1 MLFQQRIVRRFHGVA
16 IAFSVLALTGCATVY
31 EAEPVAGEEP
41 ATIEGSFWGSLR
53 YDKAAIEAVDEEE
66 FGFRPV
72 ASAKILPGPHSVR
85 AHCFHGWSHL
95 ASAYGHD
102 ETLDFIA
109 ISGHKY
115 QVRCTYSGGISG
127 TQWTWIE
134 DKTTGEVVAGSRP
147 D

>member
-1 MLFQQRIVRRFHGVA
+1 MLFQQRIVRRFHGLGM
-16 IAFSVLALTGCATVY
+16 AFSILALTGCATVY
-31 EAEPVAGEEP
+31 EVEPAAGEQP
-41 ATIEGSFWGSLR
+41 ATIEGSYWGSLR
-53 YDKAAIEAVDEEE
+53 YDKAAIEAADEKE

-72 ASAKILPGPHSVR
+72 ASAKILPGPHLGR

-95 ASAYGHD
+95 AGAYGHD
-102 ETLDFIA
+102 ETLEFIA

-115 QVRCTYSGGISG
+115 QVRCAYSGGISG

-134 DKTTGEVVAGSRP
+134 DKTTGDVVAGNRP